1 MKMNCKI
8 TLIAAMLI
16 MISFVASKAQTND
29 IPRTTSY
36 FDVALG
42 VGNDIYSG
50 ALSWNRTHGITN
62 SNKLRLGYGIRL
74 SVFGGSDLTYV
85 TAPAKLT
92 SREATIDTLQIASA
106 GTFALNTVINVQYQ
120 FTPRLLAGFDI
131 DAFGLG
137 FGPSQQAT
145 FITTPDPGT
154 YNNNQTA
161 DPTLINLLLGFD
173 NDRGQIKSEFY
184 LAYQLYDQWAI
195 RGGMDMTFSEYTT
208 REKLINDNDR
218 FRYKAVMFFVGASFN
233 PF

>member
-1 MKMNCKI
+1 MNFKS
-8 TLIAAMLI
+8 TPVAALLI
-16 MISFVASKAQTND
+16 MICFVASNAQTND

-36 FDVALG
+36 FDIALG
-42 VGNDIYSG
+42 VGNEIYSG
-50 ALSWNRTHGITN
+50 ALSWNRTHGITK
-62 SNKLRLGYGIRL
+62 SNKLRLGYGIRF
-74 SVFGGSDLTYV
+74 STFSGSDLTYI

-92 SREATIDTLQIASA
+92 SREATIDTLQLESA
-106 GTFALNTVINVQYQ
+106 VTYALNTVINIQYQ
-120 FTPRLLAGFDI
+120 FTPKLLAGFDI
-131 DAFGLG
+131 DAFGVG

-154 YNNNQTA
+154 HNNNQTA

-184 LAYQLYDQWAI
+184 LAYQLYDKWAI

-208 REKLINDNDR
+208 REKLTNDNDR
-218 FRYKAVMFFVGASFN
+218 FRYKAFMFFAGASYN